1 MKIGILKL
9 CYLICVFFTALL
21 WSRFRSNRGRGQ
33 ESNQGIGGQGSRGQ
47 GRGNRGQSWR
57 NPGTQDHRGQDQ
69 GRGGHVQGRGGHGQG
84 RGGLGQGNQ
93 SQSPNINGNS
103 SPSTSRNL
111 QQVGSNY
118 RAVFAW
124 NIFVKY
130 QRVWNIAWLDDNS
143 SNSFIIIFFPSA
155 TIGIIYLVQ
164 ALIHNLNCSG
174 FV

>member
-84 RGGLGQGNQ
+84 RGGEVLVRETKVSHQILMGTPVHQH
-93 SQSPNINGNS
+93 PE
-103 SPSTSRNL
+103 TYSR
-111 QQVGSNY
+111 
-118 RAVFAW
+118 
-124 NIFVKY
+124 
-130 QRVWNIAWLDDNS
+130 
-143 SNSFIIIFFPSA
+143 
-155 TIGIIYLVQ
+155 
-164 ALIHNLNCSG
+164 
-174 FV
+174 